1 MTNEQT
7 AQFQELLKAWNEHQ
21 DLRQQGAP
29 VADLFA
35 SRNKLDAI
43 RTDHYKAQYQTAA

>member
-1 MTNEQT
+1 MTTTQT
-7 AQFQELLKAWNEHQ
+7 AQFERLLKTWNQHQ

-35 SRNKLDAI
+35 SRSKLEEVRLQQFA
-43 RTDHYKAQYQTAA
+43 TAA